1 MNRVAVA
8 VAIALTFV
16 APSAQ
21 AQSNQWRGQV
31 EGYLKRASQTLSDR
45 GYDQTHDTQ
54 IGSLRDDE
62 NESFSLTLRSGTSYA
77 LVGVCDNDCSDLDLV
92 LYDADGDQVD
102 SDVQTDDVPIVQVT
116 PRETM
121 RYRVKVLM
129 PTCKTNPC
137 WYGIGERRVGKE
149 CTATCRSRW
158 SPYH

>member
-1 MNRVAVA
+1 MHRVAVA
-8 VAIALTFV
+8 VAVALTFM
-16 APSAQ
+16 APTAQ
-21 AQSNQWRGQV
+21 AQDNQWRGQV

-45 GYDQTHDTQ
+45 GYGQTHETQ

-62 NESFSLTLRSGTSYA
+62 NESFSLTLHSGTTYA

-129 PTCKTNPC
+129 PSCKTNPC
-137 WYGIGERRVGKE
+137 WYGIGVYGK
-149 CTATCRSRW
+149 
-158 SPYH
+158 